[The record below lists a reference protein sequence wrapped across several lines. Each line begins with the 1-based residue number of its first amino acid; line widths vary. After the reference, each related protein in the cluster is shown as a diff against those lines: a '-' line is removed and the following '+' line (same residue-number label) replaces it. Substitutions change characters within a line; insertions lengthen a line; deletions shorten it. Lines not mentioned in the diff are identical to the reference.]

1 MTSESDNS
9 KLNLR
14 VLHLLNGE
22 FFSGVEQVV
31 MTLMHY
37 HKRIDARVMCLM
49 KGEIDLSSETF
60 YD

>member
-1 MTSESDNS
+1 MGRAERQFARINGIGAY
-9 KLNLR
+9 
-14 VLHLLNGE
+14 LLNGE

-60 YD
+60 